1 MCITNSIML
10 QLGRGSSSFNKM
22 DIDHVHQ
29 PTPLGALSEQTCHPT
44 LHRMIGNVLTT
55 YASFKFV
62 DLKDF
67 YISYSKSA
75 SVLLHANLN
84 HMLCAVPKHNQSQQ
98 NEQVK
103 FYRVQLHIVLRTAH
117 LLSDITVKICTG
129 NNKKTKVLEHLDS

>member
-1 MCITNSIML
+1 
-10 QLGRGSSSFNKM
+10 M

-29 PTPLGALSEQTCHPT
+29 PTPLGAHSEQTCHPT

-62 DLKDF
+62 D
-67 YISYSKSA
+67 YSKSA

-84 HMLCAVPKHNQSQQ
+84 LMPCVVQKHNQSQQ

-103 FYRVQLHIVLRTAH
+103 FYRVQLHIVPRTAH
-117 LLSDITVKICTG
+117 LLSDITVKI
-129 NNKKTKVLEHLDS
+129 